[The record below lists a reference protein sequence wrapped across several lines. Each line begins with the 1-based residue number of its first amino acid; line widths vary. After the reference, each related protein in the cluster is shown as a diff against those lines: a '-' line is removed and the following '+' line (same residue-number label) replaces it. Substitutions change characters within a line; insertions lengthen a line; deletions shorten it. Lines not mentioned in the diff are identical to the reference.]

1 MGSMFTQN
9 PSLIQD
15 PPPTTST
22 SSPPPIPL
30 VLIHDGGGT
39 IFSYYMVGN
48 LGRSVHGIANPRYD
62 TGRAW
67 TGGIPEMARHYLAF
81 VKAAVPGG
89 GPVILGGWSL
99 GGLIALEVARLMAD
113 DKEGGLR
120 LVGIVMV
127 DSVCPLVLDLSN
139 GGKGRLRVVQ
149 HAVQW
154 SEYTRQ
160 ETKDKVMWCFA
171 EAMRMLGGWKLPVWK
186 GEGPADDA
194 PPPPRVV
201 LLRATDAVPVVEE
214 GVARVDLH
222 REDRLLGWGGYQK
235 HLVTKVIDI
244 PGHHYNIFHTDETLD
259 ATTEAMRRAC
269 LDLEGMS
276 YGLGLA

>member
-1 MGSMFTQN
+1 MGSMFAQN
-9 PSLIQD
+9 PSPIQD
-15 PPPTTST
+15 PPLTTST
-22 SSPPPIPL
+22 SSSPPIPL

-39 IFSYYMVGN
+39 IFSYYLVGD
-48 LGRSVHGIANPRYD
+48 LGRAVYGIANPRYD

-81 VKAAVPGG
+81 VKAAVPS

-99 GGLIALEVARLMAD
+99 GGLIALEVARLMAE
-113 DKEGGLR
+113 DKEGALK

-127 DSVCPLVLDLSN
+127 DSVCPTILDTLN
-139 GGKGRLRVVQ
+139 GSKGKVKVAQ

-154 SEYTRQ
+154 TEHTRQ

-171 EAMRMLGGWKLPVWK
+171 EAMRMLGEWKMPVWK
-186 GEGPADDA
+186 GEGTLVDGA

-201 LLRATDAVPVVEE
+201 LLRAKDAAPVVEE
-214 GVARVDLH
+214 GVARVDVH
-222 REDRLLGWGGYQK
+222 REDPLLGWGGYQK
-235 HLVTKVIDI
+235 DLITKVVDI

-259 ATTEAMRRAC
+259 ATTEAIRRAC